1 MKINGISGFE
11 LVISVAAF
19 LALATNSAFAQA
31 GSADFPSQGT
41 PSDAQANINQLPPPT
56 PGIQNA
62 QAQPAQGQP
71 QLVPPPP
78 LGFGQFCIV
87 AGMAYGPGPIQPRGA
102 PCMIMGPGGPIQGF
116 IN

>member
-1 MKINGISGFE
+1 MKNNVISGIE
-11 LVISVAAF
+11 LVSSAAAF
-19 LALATNSAFAQA
+19 LALSMSFACAQQ

-62 QAQPAQGQP
+62 QAQPGQGQP
-71 QLVPPPP
+71 IFVPPPP
-78 LGFGQFCIV
+78 PGFGQFCIV
-87 AGMAYGPGPIQPRGA
+87 AGMAYGPGPVQPHGA
-102 PCMIMGPGGPIQGF
+102 PCMIMGPGGPIQGS